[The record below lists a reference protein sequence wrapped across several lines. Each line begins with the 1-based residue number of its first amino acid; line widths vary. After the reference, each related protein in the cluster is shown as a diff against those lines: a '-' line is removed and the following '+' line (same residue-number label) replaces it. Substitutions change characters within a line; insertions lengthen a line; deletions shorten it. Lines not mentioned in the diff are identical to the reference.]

1 MHVDIAKK
9 IYEDKLNANFPKI
22 RFTYIKL
29 KRNFCK
35 QCAPNFILREFA
47 AIQNNLNRE
56 RGEQENKGIQG
67 QGNRIKPEQGKLIKN

>member
-9 IYEDKLNANFPKI
+9 IYEDKRNANFPKI

-47 AIQNNLNRE
+47 AIQTSQHISKEKNSS
-56 RGEQENKGIQG
+56 ISSHCY
-67 QGNRIKPEQGKLIKN
+67 LIVIMLLLRKKKD

>member
-56 RGEQENKGIQG
+56 RGEQENKGIEE
-67 QGNRIKPEQGKLIKN
+67 QGNRVKPEQGKLIKN